1 MSRTLFLSP
10 PSFDGFDGGAG
21 SRYQA
26 RREVT
31 SFWYP
36 TWLAQPAALVPES
49 KLLDCPP
56 HDIGIQQCLE
66 QAGNYDHVIIHT
78 STPSLKNDCKVAEA
92 IKLNRPETR
101 IGFVGAHAAVLPAE
115 TLKASP
121 AIDWVGRKEFDF
133 TCKEV
138 AEGRPLEKIA
148 GLSYRGADGR
158 IQHNPERELIQD
170 MDSLPWVADVYKRD
184 LQIDRYFIGYLL
196 HPYLSLYTGRG
207 CPAQCTFC
215 LWPQTIGGHKYR
227 VRSAQNVADEMA
239 YLKKLFPQVR
249 EFFFDDDT
257 FTANLPRAREIAAK
271 LAPLGLAWSCNSRAN
286 LDYDTIKSFKDSGLR
301 LFLVGYES
309 GNEDILTRIKKGVTL
324 DQMRRFT
331 RACHKAG
338 VVIHGTFVLGLPIET
353 RQSIENTIRFAKEL
367 DLFSLQVSL
376 AAPYPGTELFEMA
389 RQNGWFVKQ
398 DKTDLV
404 ESDGFQQSAL
414 QYPDLSKEEIFEA
427 VDRFYRAYYLRP
439 RPVLRIIRRCSR
451 TKTSLSGGAARGM
464 SFSRACASARKTSP
478 PPGPN
483 RPPPDPPI
491 RPIIR
496 QTGARHPPRE
506 NGIQAALRHRKLAL
520 QSHCP
525 TELPTCQ
532 PARPLKI
539 SAQGVPGDCRT
550 GVRGVPPNAQLPG
563 RQAASMM
570 KVTKP
575 YGASCLVRGDLVMRA
590 GSPFLPANEQRT
602 NLLAD
607 IGSCRYAFYHRERTN
622 TAI

>member
-56 HDIGIQQCLE
+56 HDIGIQQCLR

-92 IKLNRPETR
+92 IKLNRPETL
-101 IGFVGAHAAVLPAE
+101 IGFVGAHAAVLPTE

-138 AEGRPLEKIA
+138 AEGRPLDKIA
-148 GLSYRGADGR
+148 GLSYRAGDGR
-158 IQHNPERELIQD
+158 IRHNPERELIQD

-184 LQIDRYFIGYLL
+184 LQIERYFIGYLL
-196 HPYLSLYTGRG
+196 HPYVSLYTGRG
-207 CPAQCTFC
+207 CPGQCTFC
-215 LWPQTIGGHKYR
+215 LWPQTIGGHNYR

-239 YLKKLFPQVR
+239 YLKKLFPQAR

-257 FTANLPRAREIAAK
+257 FTANLPRAREIAGK

-309 GNEDILTRIKKGVTL
+309 GNEDILARIKKGVTL

-331 RACHKAG
+331 KDCHQAG
-338 VVIHGTFVLGLPIET
+338 VVIHGTFVLGLPVET

-389 RQNGWFVKQ
+389 RQNGWFVKK

-439 RPVLRIIRRCSR
+439 GPILRIIKTMLEDKDVFVRRCREGFEFFKSMR
-451 TKTSLSGGAARGM
+451 QRKQDLAA
-464 SFSRACASARKTSP
+464 SRA
-478 PPGPN
+478 
-483 RPPPDPPI
+483 RP
-491 RPIIR
+491 
-496 QTGARHPPRE
+496 
-506 NGIQAALRHRKLAL
+506 AA
-520 QSHCP
+520 
-525 TELPTCQ
+525 
-532 PARPLKI
+532 
-539 SAQGVPGDCRT
+539 
-550 GVRGVPPNAQLPG
+550 
-563 RQAASMM
+563 AA
-570 KVTKP
+570 
-575 YGASCLVRGDLVMRA
+575 G
-590 GSPFLPANEQRT
+590 
-602 NLLAD
+602 
-607 IGSCRYAFYHRERTN
+607 
-622 TAI
+622 